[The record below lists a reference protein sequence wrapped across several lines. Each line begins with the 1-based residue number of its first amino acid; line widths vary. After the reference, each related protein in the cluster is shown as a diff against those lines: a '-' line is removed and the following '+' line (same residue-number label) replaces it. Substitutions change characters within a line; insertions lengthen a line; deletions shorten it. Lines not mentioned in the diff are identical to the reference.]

1 MLSAK
6 QRRIALKKN
15 IEHARDMA
23 RRLRADGADEITLT
37 YYADEESFRAMKLPE
52 EGDDFEYRQLV
63 TTEFARVM
71 LAHGLHLK
79 VQVLDAKEYFEWL
92 GTRENTYQA
101 SMTILV
107 AGTCPGM
114 KPWRCSGSS
123 SRADPSVRIRSGLPC
138 SSGLGRLRPLVRLT
152 TAAPSSSRDR
162 DSGSSCVQARR
173 STKSR

>member
-23 RRLRADGADEITLT
+23 RRLRADGVDEITLT
-37 YYADEESFRAMKLPE
+37 YYADEGSFRAMKLPE

-101 SMTILV
+101 QHDY
-107 AGTCPGM
+107 PGG
-114 KPWRCSGSS
+114 RHLSGDE
-123 SRADPSVRIRSGLPC
+123 AMAL
-138 SSGLGRLRPLVRLT
+138 LGI
-152 TAAPSSSRDR
+152 
-162 DSGSSCVQARR
+162 
-173 STKSR
+173 K